1 MALPIV
7 WPLLSCLVHL
17 SLYTNCPLTSL
28 TRTNHWTKYGVPQ
41 PQREKNEKVLGAPHY
56 VMERKKER
64 AEIGSC
70 LANEVKTE
78 SLLER
83 LCDKGQSKH
92 LQSVAGVG
100 EKKGKVDFLHRNKCN
115 KALLQQF
122 RGIKMSLTSF
132 PFLSHSLVQS
142 IMEELLI

>member
-1 MALPIV
+1 
-7 WPLLSCLVHL
+7 
-17 SLYTNCPLTSL
+17 
-28 TRTNHWTKYGVPQ
+28 
-41 PQREKNEKVLGAPHY
+41 
-56 VMERKKER
+56 MERKKER

>member
-1 MALPIV
+1 
-7 WPLLSCLVHL
+7 
-17 SLYTNCPLTSL
+17 
-28 TRTNHWTKYGVPQ
+28 
-41 PQREKNEKVLGAPHY
+41 
-56 VMERKKER
+56 MERKKER

-100 EKKGKVDFLHRNKCN
+100 EKKEK
-115 KALLQQF
+115 
-122 RGIKMSLTSF
+122 STSCIEI
-132 PFLSHSLVQS
+132 SATKHSYSNLDES
-142 IMEELLI
+142 K